1 MIKGLV
7 LIFLGGGLG
16 SVLRFLIGK
25 SLNQSVPYGTF
36 VVNIVGCLL
45 IGIAMGYFSRIGN
58 SQNNILLVLLIGFC
72 GGFTTFSA
80 FAHENYIFIKNGD
93 ILNFASY
100 ALLSLTLGIGAV
112 VFGIFLSKFFPS

>member
-16 SVLRFLIGK
+16 SVLRFLISK

-45 IGIAMGYFSRIGN
+45 IGMAMGYFLRNQSSHSN
-58 SQNNILLVLLIGFC
+58 VHLLLTAGFC

-80 FAHENYIFIKNGD
+80 FAFENYVFIKNGNL
-93 ILNFASY
+93 IHFASY
-100 ALLSLTLGIGAV
+100 ALLSLGLGLVAV
-112 VFGIFLSKFFPS
+112 VCGIFLSKFIPS